1 MDDDILDCAQQAE
14 DAIRRLA
21 RITIDRPSL
30 APADI
35 DVVIT
40 HLADAVAALPQVA
53 TQLGDMLHRAQ
64 NDWHLAMDTMSDTH
78 DPGIAIDTARLHL
91 DAVRRP
97 AVEVYRHLDAAHQ
110 ETAHVGATEPIELEA
125 PEPTPRLMRP
135 EHRQPPSSAGPGGP
149 GMPR

>member
-1 MDDDILDCAQQAE
+1 MDDDILDCARRAE
-14 DAIRRLA
+14 DAIRRLT

-35 DVVIT
+35 DVVIA

-64 NDWHLAMDTMSDTH
+64 HDRHLTMDTMSDTH
-78 DPGIAIDTARLHL
+78 DPSIAIDTARLHL

-97 AVEVYRHLDAAHQ
+97 AVEIYHHLDAAHQ
-110 ETAHVGATEPIELEA
+110 ETAHVGATDPSELQA
-125 PEPTPRLMRP
+125 PESPPRPMRP
-135 EHRQPPSSAGPGGP
+135 EHRQPPSGASPGGP